1 MPTKIPCS
9 LLFCPESNWV
19 LTKQCLPSSSEQ
31 FPCSPLNILYCLPF
45 IISHI
50 LFCCVFTS
58 THFGSPAP
66 LETGI
71 EPVTPRLTVGCSNQL
86 SYSSKYRAP
95 LPCSLTALPYRAPLI
110 PPVGFEPTKHLQC
123 ILSAPPLTGLGYSG
137 IFGQI
142 TPYRGMVWLRPFS
155 LTTI

>member
-1 MPTKIPCS
+1 MIYPLSLNTSVVARCQLNRPQKFFKFGIWFAVRGLKYPCS

-86 SYSSKYRAP
+86 SYSSN
-95 LPCSLTALPYRAPLI
+95 LPYSLTVLPYR
-110 PPVGFEPTKHLQC
+110 
-123 ILSAPPLTGLGYSG
+123 
-137 IFGQI
+137 
-142 TPYRGMVWLRPFS
+142 TP
-155 LTTI
+155 

>member
-86 SYSSKYRAP
+86 SYSSK
-95 LPCSLTALPYRAPLI
+95 LPCSLNSTGGIRTHEASAVDLKSTPFDRTRVQWNFSVKSYHIAIWCDYVLFLWPRYNI
-110 PPVGFEPTKHLQC
+110 VW
-123 ILSAPPLTGLGYSG
+123 IL
-137 IFGQI
+137 
-142 TPYRGMVWLRPFS
+142 
-155 LTTI
+155 